1 VSQAHLR
8 AALRVARSVLSAAA
22 AVAIVVLSAV
32 GPAAAHGELLFQVG
46 PERVAPGGV
55 IEVRGDFGAGDSVE
69 IVMIS
74 RADDARRS
82 IATVVDFEEGHF
94 QSYLTV
100 PVDLPAGDYVV
111 EAVSE
116 TITMRAQLTVAGV
129 AIAAGGERPNQDEA
143 LVGTLPSG
151 GTGSTVETPAAGI
164 PTGAVVPATG
174 PDAWPIPPVVI
185 AALFLLGA
193 VGLLAGLRLAGR
205 LRSGAG

>member
-1 VSQAHLR
+1 MAH
-8 AALRVARSVLSAAA
+8 VVLSAAA

-32 GPAAAHGELLFQVG
+32 MPVAAHGELLFQVG

-69 IVMIS
+69 IVMVS

-82 IATVVDFEEGHF
+82 IATVADFEEGHF

-100 PVDLPAGDYVV
+100 PADVPAGDYVV

-116 TITMRAQLTVAGV
+116 TITMRAQLTVAGA
-129 AIAAGGERPNQDEA
+129 AIAGGGGERPDQDEA
-143 LVGTLPSG
+143 LIGALPSG
-151 GTGSTVETPAAGI
+151 YSGSTVQTPAAGV
-164 PTGAVVPATG
+164 PTGSVGPASG

-185 AALFLLGA
+185 AALIVFGAIGLLG
-193 VGLLAGLRLAGR
+193 GLRLAGR
-205 LRSGAG
+205 LRPGAG